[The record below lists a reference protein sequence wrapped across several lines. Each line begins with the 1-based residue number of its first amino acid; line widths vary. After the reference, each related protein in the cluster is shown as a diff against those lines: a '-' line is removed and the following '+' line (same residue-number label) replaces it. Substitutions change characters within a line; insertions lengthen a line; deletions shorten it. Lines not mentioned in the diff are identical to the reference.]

1 MPCRAETICEHR
13 DERGYAIGKRM
24 QSSLLNNLKRSLRL
38 PRSYLKLLS
47 ATSYS
52 QYGEDALLF
61 SAVQPSKHGFYVDV
75 GAYDPIEGSNTYR
88 LYRKGWKGLTIEPN
102 PGAAWRFKALRGRDN
117 HLIMGVSEKP
127 SEFRYFEFDIA
138 MLNTTDEKRAKELE
152 KAGHPI
158 RMVRVIKC
166 DSLATILDAH
176 AHGVHVDVLNVDC
189 EGHDLSALKSLDF
202 KRHRPTVVIVEDL
215 QAYFGMRGGGGD
227 SEIKRFM
234 RERQYEPV
242 AQLLYSVVFVALD
255 WKVLNK
261 RSGAFR
267 EAAIHPNLLPEMRGS
282 VSVEAPA
289 A

>member
-1 MPCRAETICEHR
+1 M
-13 DERGYAIGKRM
+13 
-24 QSSLLNNLKRSLRL
+24 
-38 PRSYLKLLS
+38 
-47 ATSYS
+47 
-52 QYGEDALLF
+52 
-61 SAVQPSKHGFYVDV
+61 
-75 GAYDPIEGSNTYR
+75 
-88 LYRKGWKGLTIEPN
+88 
-102 PGAAWRFKALRGRDN
+102 
-117 HLIMGVSEKP
+117 
-127 SEFRYFEFDIA
+127 
-138 MLNTTDEKRAKELE
+138 
-152 KAGHPI
+152 
-158 RMVRVIKC
+158 
-166 DSLATILDAH
+166 
-176 AHGVHVDVLNVDC
+176 HVDVLNVDC